1 MFLTVRQVAKRL
13 NVSASCV
20 YQLVETGKLPNHRI
34 GLGRGAIR
42 VSEAD
47 LEEYLASCRREKM
60 SETPRWAPRVKLK
73 HLKI

>member
-1 MFLTVRQVAKRL
+1 MLLTVRQVAERL

-20 YQLVETGKLPNHRI
+20 YQLVESGKIPNHRI

-47 LEEYLASCRREKM
+47 LEEYLASCRREQM
-60 SETPRWAPRVKLK
+60 SETPRRAPRLKLK
-73 HLKI
+73 HLKL